1 MKYFH
6 LIWAALFR
14 RKTRTIF
21 TMLSVLA
28 AFLLFGLLNSVRV
41 AFTSGS
47 RSVAGVD
54 RLVVTSRYS
63 IIQGLP
69 QGLLQQIAAIPGV
82 KLVDHANWFGGI
94 YQDPK
99 NFVLSFAVGPHY
111 IDLFPEI
118 ELPAEQRQAWDADR
132 TGAVVGEALA
142 ARYHWKIGDKIPL
155 QSTIF
160 PQKNGDKTWPFEIV
174 GIFKENKN
182 GANGLD
188 QVFFF
193 HWKYFEEANG
203 FSGHDVGWYVLKLAD
218 PKQADRVAHAIDAIS
233 ANSDHET
240 KTQTESAFNAS
251 FAKQIGDIGLIVGA
265 IMAAVFFTLILLTGN
280 TMAQAVRERIPELA
294 VLKTIGFT
302 GRGVLAL
309 VLGES
314 VLLLLIGGVIGM
326 GLAAVV
332 APGVSKGSGGMVQ
345 LPPVGAG
352 NWLQAVIVMIV
363 IGIAVGVLPAL
374 RAMRL
379 KIVDAL
385 AGR

>member
-6 LIWAALFR
+6 LIWAALMR

-21 TMLSVLA
+21 TMLSVVA

-47 RSVAGVD
+47 KSVAGVD

-69 QGLLQQIAAIPGV
+69 QGLLTQIADIPGV

-118 ELPAEQRQAWDADR
+118 ELPAAQRKAWDANR

-142 ARYHWKIGDKIPL
+142 ERYHWKVGDKIPL

-174 GIFKENKN
+174 GIFKEGKN

-193 HWKYFEEANG
+193 H
-203 FSGHDVGWYVLKLAD
+203 
-218 PKQADRVAHAIDAIS
+218 
-233 ANSDHET
+233 
-240 KTQTESAFNAS
+240 
-251 FAKQIGDIGLIVGA
+251 
-265 IMAAVFFTLILLTGN
+265 
-280 TMAQAVRERIPELA
+280 
-294 VLKTIGFT
+294 
-302 GRGVLAL
+302 
-309 VLGES
+309 
-314 VLLLLIGGVIGM
+314 
-326 GLAAVV
+326 
-332 APGVSKGSGGMVQ
+332 
-345 LPPVGAG
+345 
-352 NWLQAVIVMIV
+352 
-363 IGIAVGVLPAL
+363 
-374 RAMRL
+374 
-379 KIVDAL
+379 
-385 AGR
+385 